1 MRRRE
6 SPHERRVNRLLR
18 DLREAEYQAAVRRQR
33 EREERDRR
41 TYPVFVAILVLYAVG
56 MLVWILW

>member
-1 MRRRE
+1 MSRRE
-6 SPHERRVNRLLR
+6 TPNERRVNRLLR
-18 DLREAEYQAAVRRQR
+18 DLREAEYQAAVRRHR

-41 TYPVFVAILVLYAVG
+41 TYPVFVSLLVLYAIG

>member
-18 DLREAEYQAAVRRQR
+18 DLWEAQYQYAVRRQR

-41 TYPVFVAILVLYAVG
+41 TYPVFVAILVLYAIG